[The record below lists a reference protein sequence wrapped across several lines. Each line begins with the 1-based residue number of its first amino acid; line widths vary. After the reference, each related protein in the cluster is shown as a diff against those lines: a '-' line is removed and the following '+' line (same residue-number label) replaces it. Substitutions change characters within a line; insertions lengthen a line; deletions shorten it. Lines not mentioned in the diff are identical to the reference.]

1 MNFIMDIVK
10 LKKMEFFYNALE
22 NGWEIRKKKDNYILK
37 KKHENKKEILNS
49 SYLSRFMKEHL
60 ASK

>member
-22 NGWEIRKKKDNYILK
+22 NGWKIRKKKDIYIFK
-37 KKHENKKEILNS
+37 KKHENKKEILNDA
-49 SYLSRFMKEHL
+49 YLSRFMKEHMV
-60 ASK
+60 SK

>member
-22 NGWEIRKKKDNYILK
+22 NGWEICKKKDNYILK
-37 KKHENKKEILNS
+37 KKHENKKEIVNS
-49 SYLSRFMKEHL
+49 AYLSRFMKENL
-60 ASK
+60 KSK